1 MYSGVGLAHFVGPT
15 PKCKGTY
22 PFEEPGRALRADVL
36 GREVLGLGRVV
47 RCDVA
52 GVLGG
57 RCYFV
62 GLITNFRVPPAMML
76 SWLMVLPVSGLPF
89 RYISLT

>member
-15 PKCKGTY
+15 PKYKGTY
-22 PFEEPGRALRADVL
+22 PVKRLGRA
-36 GREVLGLGRVV
+36 V
-47 RCDVA
+47 RCVVA
-52 GVLGG
+52 GVPGG
-57 RCYFV
+57 RGYFV
-62 GLITNFRVPPAMML
+62 ADITNFRVPPAMMS